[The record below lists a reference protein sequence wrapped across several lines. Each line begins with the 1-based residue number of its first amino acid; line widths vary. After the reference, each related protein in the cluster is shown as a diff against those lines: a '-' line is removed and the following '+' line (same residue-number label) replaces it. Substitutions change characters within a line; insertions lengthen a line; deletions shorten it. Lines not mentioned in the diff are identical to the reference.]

1 MGGGVYPVCP
11 ECLYRLSSAPSQPVS
26 KENKKKSH
34 VNQPTTY
41 GSCKK
46 IHCNYGNG
54 NKGRLIH
61 PDNALDRIRPRQAVR
76 YIQTE
81 IAEAL
86 VILCCDQDILTLII
100 TLHYAFV

>member
-26 KENKKKSH
+26 KENKKKPRKSTDH
-34 VNQPTTY
+34 LWFLQ
-41 GSCKK
+41 K

-54 NKGRLIH
+54 NKGRIH
-61 PDNALDRIRPRQAVR
+61 PDNGLDRIRPRQA
-76 YIQTE
+76 E